1 MTGTTTPTQ
10 TRRMTYAEYRALPE
24 RMTKCELVHGELR
37 EEMTGAN
44 TAHQRI
50 SRRLFTQLYP
60 FVARQKRGE
69 IFYAPYDVHLS
80 DDLVYQPDLLFVS
93 VENQARIGAGEVQG
107 PPDLVVEILS
117 ESSKWIDRQE
127 KFVNYALFGVRECWL
142 VDPDAELI
150 EVYVLRNDQ
159 YHLVGRY
166 GREEKVQS
174 EVLAGLEFPAASV
187 FAE

>member
-44 TAHQRI
+44 TTHQRI
-50 SRRLFTQLYP
+50 SRRLFAQLYP

-93 VENQARIGAGEVQG
+93 VENQARIGEGEVQG
-107 PPDLVVEILS
+107 PPDLVVEILP
-117 ESSKWIDRQE
+117 ESSKRIDRQE
-127 KFVNYALFGVRECWL
+127 KFINYALFGVREYWL
-142 VDPDAELI
+142 VHPEAELI

-159 YHLVGRY
+159 YRLLGRY

-174 EVLAGLEFPAASV
+174 EVLARLKFPAGSV